1 MSSIEIE
8 KTLYRIIQGRLR
20 YKVHDDLVLYIHEPT
35 PELMYDSH
43 EIYDE
48 AYDLA
53 YGKGVYVKS
62 EILPILLE
70 NNYWSPL
77 DDKEAERLQKE
88 VENKK
93 LECFQNFVHKKQLLR
108 LKRELQHLQKRWT
121 KSLIKKTYLDHL
133 TCEGVANYARS
144 MWIISKTTK
153 LPDGSDYGWTELSLP
168 QVVNFYNENKIDE
181 KMLRKVARSEPWT
194 GMWHGGKGT
203 EIFGVPFTR
212 IDGYQ
217 SRLCSYA
224 RMYDN
229 VNQHPESPN
238 EKIIEDDVCLDGWF
252 IFQKRKEERDKKQ
265 SEIDGMITNE
275 KIRNSDEIYV
285 VAQNREDAS
294 EIYNINDPTAR
305 NIIRERDEK
314 ITGKE
319 GMKFTELNDVQ
330 RQLQIER
337 NKKFTDTMRSN
348 RT

>member
-8 KTLYRIIQGRLR
+8 KALYRIIQGRLR

-35 PELMYDSH
+35 SDLIYESH
-43 EIYDE
+43 EIYDD
-48 AYDLA
+48 AYERA
-53 YGKGVYVKS
+53 YKKGVYVQS

-70 NNYWSPL
+70 NDFWSPL
-77 DDKEAERLQKE
+77 DDKEAEKVQKE
-88 VENKK
+88 IEELKVKCFEN
-93 LECFQNFVHKKQLLR
+93 FFRKKQLASIKRRLR
-108 LKRELQHLQKRWT
+108 NLENKFVKL
-121 KSLIKKTYLDHL
+121 SSKKMTLAHV
-133 TCEGVANYARS
+133 TCEGAADLAKTN
-144 MWIISKTTK
+144 WLISKTTK
-153 LPDGSDYGWTELSLP
+153 FSDGTDYDWGESSLLDAVSYW
-168 QVVNFYNENKIDE
+168 QKNQIS
-181 KMLRKVARSEPWT
+181 MGTLRQVARYDVWK
-194 GMWHGGKGT
+194 GMWGGGKGT
-203 EIFGVPFTR
+203 EIFGVPF
-212 IDGYQ
+212 INISPNQ
-217 SRLCSYA
+217 SRLCMFSK
-224 RMYDN
+224 MYDS
-229 VNQHPESPN
+229 VYEHPESPK
-238 EKIIEDDVCLDGWF
+238 EEIIQDDDCLDGWF
-252 IFQKRKEERDKKQ
+252 IHQKRKAEQQKKQ